1 MGVPKRLTE
10 MQQKFA
16 HELVSNEGRKYAYQ
30 CAIDAGYAKDRARQ
44 TAWELQ
50 NPKMHPLVVK
60 YIGEIREEYQKKY
73 AVTFERHISELGKI
87 RQDALKKGAW
97 SAAVNAE
104 VARGKA
110 AGLYIEQKIIRTG
123 KLDDLSEEELE
134 KRMKEIIDQYAPILE
149 GKVDVGDV
157 KKKQKQL
164 RLKNAVQLKN
174 STSQQKGLRPLNK
187 LNTSDMEVT
196 SNEELKIKQK
206 ALKEEKSPTKNKPG
220 TFHKEAASNSA
231 SSSSSH
237 TTKE

>member
-149 GKVDVGDV
+149 GKVDTADI
-157 KKKQKQL
+157 KNKQKQL
-164 RLKNAVQLKN
+164 RLKGEAQLKSN
-174 STSQQKGLRPLNK
+174 KPQQKGLQPLRK
-187 LNTSDMEVT
+187 LNTSDTVVT
-196 SNEELKIKQK
+196 SN
-206 ALKEEKSPTKNKPG
+206 ST
-220 TFHKEAASNSA
+220 